1 MELSTRLIPFLKE
14 TLQIISKVDYVATSI
29 YSPLDEYGYNTK
41 TNKPDLVR
49 FFTLKLTYI

>member
-41 TNKPDLVR
+41 TNKPHLVR